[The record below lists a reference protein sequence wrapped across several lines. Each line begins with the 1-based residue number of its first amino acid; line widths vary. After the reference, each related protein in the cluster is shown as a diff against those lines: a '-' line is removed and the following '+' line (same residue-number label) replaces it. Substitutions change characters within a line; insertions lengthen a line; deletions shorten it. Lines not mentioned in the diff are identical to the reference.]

1 MPRDISGVYT
11 LPAGNPVVNG
21 TVIESA
27 WANNTLSDIATQL
40 NDVITRGG
48 ALGPTAPMKF
58 ADGTVALPSITFG
71 SQPNLGIYRKTND
84 NLAVVTGGQSLAEF
98 TAASLNVRTNLATDG
113 NLTVAGKVTG
123 DIAVDPAASPTAHY
137 TFAGTGRGTNGLGYD
152 STDIFIVNQGSRRAM
167 FPPTGPG
174 ITTPANVDITSGG
187 NFNGGNFN
195 GGRFVGTPGS
205 ATSPTYTF
213 TGDSGLD
220 TGIFSS
226 GNGHVGVAS
235 NADTALAL
243 GGTTLGSTVHLYWPT
258 TARDNLTVQGFTDLQ
273 KGVKA
278 PSGISMSNVSGTI
291 TFDAAL
297 YNWAVISIAGAT
309 TISIVNQAPRQ
320 ILNFLIGNLAGG
332 GHSFNIPGARYTQ
345 GSNYNLSD
353 GGITLVSTFLAD
365 GLGWITTAV
374 PLQ

>member
-137 TFAGTGRGTNGLGYD
+137 TFTGTGRGTNGLGYD
-152 STDIFIVNQGSRRAM
+152 STDIFIVNQGSKRAM

-174 ITTPANVDITSGG
+174 ITTPANVDITS
-187 NFNGGNFN
+187 GGNFN

-226 GNGHVGVAS
+226 GNGHVGVTS
-235 NADTALAL
+235 NAAIALEL
-243 GGTTLGSTVHLYWPT
+243 GGATLGSTVNLYWPT
-258 TARDNLTVQGFTDLQ
+258 TAHGNMTVAGFTELQ

-278 PSGISMSNVSGTI
+278 PSTIYMGSVSGTI

-297 YNWAVISIAGAT
+297 YNWALITITGNT

-320 ILNFLIGNLAGG
+320 ILNFLVGQLVGG
-332 GHSFNIPGARYTQ
+332 GHSFTIPSARYTQ

-353 GGITLVSTFLAD
+353 SGLTLVSTFLAD

>member
-27 WANNTLSDIATQL
+27 WANSTLSDIATQL

-137 TFAGTGRGTNGLGYD
+137 TFTGTGRGTNGLGYD
-152 STDIFIVNQGSRRAM
+152 STDIFIVNQGSKRAM

-174 ITTPANVDITSGG
+174 ITTPANVDITS
-187 NFNGGNFN
+187 GGNFN

-226 GNGHVGVAS
+226 GNGHVGVTS
-235 NADTALAL
+235 NAAIALAL
-243 GGTTLGSTVHLYWPT
+243 GGATLGSTVHLYWPT
-258 TARDNLTVQGFTDLQ
+258 TAHDNMTVAGFTELQ

-278 PSGISMSNVSGTI
+278 PSAIYMGSVSGTV

-297 YNWAVISIAGAT
+297 YNWALITITGNT
-309 TISIVNQAPRQ
+309 TISIINQAPRQ
-320 ILNFLIGNLAGG
+320 ILNFLVTNLAGG
-332 GHSFNIPGARYTQ
+332 GHSFTIPSARYTQ
-345 GSNYNLSD
+345 GSNYNLSSS
-353 GGITLVSTFLAD
+353 GMTLVSTFLAD
-365 GLGWITTAV
+365 EIGAWVTTAV

>member
-27 WANNTLSDIATQL
+27 WANSTLSDIATQL

-123 DIAVDPAASPTAHY
+123 DIAVDPAASPTTNY
-137 TFAGTGRGTNGLGYD
+137 TFTGTGRGTNGLGYD
-152 STDIFIVNQGSRRAM
+152 STDIFIVNQGSKRAM

-187 NFNGGNFN
+187 NFNGG
-195 GGRFVGTPGS
+195 RFVGTPGS

-213 TGDSGLD
+213 AGASLN

-226 GNGHVGVAS
+226 GNGHVGVTS
-235 NADTALAL
+235 NATTALAL
-243 GGTTLGSTVHLYWPT
+243 GGATLGSTVHLYWPT
-258 TARDNLTVQGFTDLQ
+258 TAHDNMTVAGFTELQ
-273 KGVKA
+273 KGVRA
-278 PSGISMSNVSGTI
+278 PSAISMSNVSGTV

-297 YNWAVISIAGAT
+297 YNWALITITDNTIISI
-309 TISIVNQAPRQ
+309 INQAPRQ
-320 ILNFLIGNLAGG
+320 ILNFLVTNLAGG
-332 GHSFNIPGARYTQ
+332 GHTFGIPGARYTL
-345 GSNYNLSD
+345 GSDYNLSSN
-353 GGITLVSTFLAD
+353 GITLVSTFLVE